1 MGHCFIPGPPM
12 SNIFNMFGPSPI
24 RPIEQHMHFAH
35 RSAKQLQPFFEAA
48 FAEDWEKAI
57 KMREQIINFEK
68 EADLIKRNIRQH
80 LPSGLFLPVARSD
93 LLELLSCQDSLADK
107 AKDIAGL
114 VIGRKMV
121 VPSNLQALFLPF
133 LQRCIDASKKAC
145 KAINELDALLESGF
159 HGNEVYIVEEM
170 LDELE
175 IIERDTDKQLTEIRQ
190 TIFQEEENYPPI
202 HIVFLYQLVSWVGDI
217 ANHAK
222 SIGGRLQILIA
233 R

>member
-1 MGHCFIPGPPM
+1 M

-24 RPIEQHMHFAH
+24 KPIEQHMHFAH
-35 RSAKQLQPFFEAA
+35 LCAKQLLPFFEAA
-48 FAEDWEKAI
+48 FAEDWEKAEAL
-57 KMREQIINFEK
+57 RGQIIAYEK
-68 EADLIKRNIRQH
+68 EADNIKKNIRQH

-93 LLELLSCQDSLADK
+93 LLELLTWQDSLADK

-114 VIGRKMV
+114 IIGRKMTL
-121 VPSNLQALFLPF
+121 PSHLQTLFMPF

-175 IIERDTDKQLTEIRQ
+175 IIERDTDKQLTDIRQ
-190 TIFQEEENYPPI
+190 TIFVEEENFPPI